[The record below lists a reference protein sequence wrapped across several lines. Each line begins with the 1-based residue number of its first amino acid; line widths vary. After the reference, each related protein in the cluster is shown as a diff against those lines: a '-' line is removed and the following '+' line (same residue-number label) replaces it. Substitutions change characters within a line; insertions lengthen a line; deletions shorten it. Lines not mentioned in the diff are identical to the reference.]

1 MAPQRQPPVSRA
13 GIGSLLSGLARAYFS
28 RTEQNFGGRAR
39 GARKR
44 RITAAHERGRKG
56 AFAQELE
63 LRGQGVGVLHAQ
75 ALQQRAEPEPAL
87 LLELDRDA
95 RRDVPG
101 IADLGDRVDVGAAAE
116 AAVGEH
122 ALEPVEGAED
132 LLARRRVGGRDVLEA
147 RLQVGGD
154 KRVLRRVVV
163 VEGALADAG
172 LGGDRVNADG
182 ADTLRIKELVRGGED
197 AFYTGRCTQGLDRSL
212 REP

>member
-13 GIGSLLSGLARAYFS
+13 GIGSLLSGLARPYFS
-28 RTEQNFGGRAR
+28 RIEQNFGGRTR

-44 RITAAHERGRKG
+44 RIAAAHERGRKG
-56 AFAQELE
+56 ALAQDLE
-63 LRGQGVGVLHAQ
+63 LGGQGVGVLHAQ
-75 ALQQRAEPEPAL
+75 ALQKRAEPEAAL
-87 LLELDRDA
+87 LLELDGDA
-95 RRDVPG
+95 RGDVPG

-132 LLARRRVGGRDVLEA
+132 LLARRGVGGRDVLEA

-154 KRVLRRVVV
+154 ERVLRRVVV

-172 LGGDRVNADG
+172 GGDDGVNADG
-182 ADTLRIKELVRGGED
+182 ADSLRIEELVRGGED
-197 AFYTGRCTQGLDRSL
+197 AFYTGLCTQGLTGV
-212 REP
+212 